1 MKIESIDII
10 NFRNYDKIHIEFKS
24 NLNIIYGL
32 NGAGKTNLVE
42 AIYLLSLTKSFRLNN
57 DKLLIRKGM
66 EKATVEGEIQKN
78 KDTSN
83 YKVVLNPD
91 GKKVLINNTKI
102 DKISE
107 YVSKIN
113 IVLFHPTDTNLVT
126 EAPSERR
133 KLLNI
138 EISSIN
144 KEYLIVLSN
153 YNRILK
159 QRNFYLRQLYLN
171 GNKTTDY
178 LDILTKKLIEYGS
191 LINKYRANFCEN
203 INKYISK
210 YYEDIFGEGKI
221 LIKYIST
228 YNNKDEEQLLEM
240 YKKYYSKELAIGKTI
255 IGVHHD
261 DIVFKLDGNN
271 LKEWGSTGQRKNA
284 IISFKLAE
292 LNVIRDSKGYYPILI
307 LDDLFSELDKTKINN
322 IFKMLNEEVQT
333 FITTTEIE
341 NISED
346 LLKTS
351 NKIKIEKGTIK
362 EEV

>member
-10 NFRNYDKIHIEFKS
+10 NFRNYDKVHIEFKS

-113 IVLFHPTDTNLVT
+113 IILFHPTDTNLVT

-191 LINKYRANFCEN
+191 LINKYRATFCEN

-228 YNNKDEEQLLEM
+228 YNNKDEEQLLGM

-261 DIVFKLDGNN
+261 DIIFKLDGNN